1 MSATCRSSLKIV
13 ARNAMHQP
21 PVTAKACLPP
31 CAALSECIDA
41 AFAGTYAYG
50 LLDGS
55 DEDFPVAYLAGESRL
70 DNGINGCVDH
80 GCGQHDLDPYRG
92 QEIDQDRKSVVEGKR
107 GVVRVDPGG
116 RGIKK

>member
-31 CAALSECIDA
+31 CAAPSECIDA
-41 AFAGTYAYG
+41 AFAGTNAFG

-70 DNGINGCVDH
+70 DNGITGCVYH
-80 GCGQHDLDPYRG
+80 GCGQHDLDPYLRPS
-92 QEIDQDRKSVVEGKR
+92 SVTHTTELQS
-107 GVVRVDPGG
+107 
-116 RGIKK
+116 I

>member
-55 DEDFPVAYLAGESRL
+55 DEDFPVPSFSGESRL
-70 DNGINGCVDH
+70 HNGITGCVAH
-80 GCGQHDLDPYRG
+80 ACGHHIRP
-92 QEIDQDRKSVVEGKR
+92 R
-107 GVVRVDPGG
+107 GVSGKGG
-116 RGIKK
+116 QVC